1 MEAIGKNQVVNMSEI
16 ITTIEAKKIKDL
28 SLDVKEANKVYD
40 LEYKKEYIGYMNLYE
55 IGEKYFGVSIK
66 LEDRS
71 FSTKLPKSSHN
82 F

>member
-1 MEAIGKNQVVNMSEI
+1 MTSIKAKN
-16 ITTIEAKKIKDL
+16 IKDL
-28 SLDVKEANKVYD
+28 NFDEKEPNKVYD
-40 LEYKKEYIGYMNLYE
+40 LEYKKEYIGYMNMYE

-82 F
+82 FKKAIE

>member
-1 MEAIGKNQVVNMSEI
+1 MASIKAKN
-16 ITTIEAKKIKDL
+16 IKDL
-28 SLDVKEANKVYD
+28 NFEEKEANKVYD

-55 IGEKYFGVSIK
+55 IGDKYFGVSIK

-82 F
+82 FNKAIE